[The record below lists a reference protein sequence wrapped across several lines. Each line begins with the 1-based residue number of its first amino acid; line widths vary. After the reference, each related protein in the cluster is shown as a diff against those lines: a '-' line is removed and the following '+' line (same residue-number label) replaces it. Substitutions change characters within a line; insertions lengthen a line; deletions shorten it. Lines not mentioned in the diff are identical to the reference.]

1 MKILKLHLLWFSFL
15 LWVTRA
21 DALLRSETEWCH
33 TNGMGGGST
42 STSGYAISAG
52 KLEIIAHFTN
62 ARSFSPF
69 RQEEFA
75 PGTWVPVF
83 LLPTFMLMVLSLG
96 FALTLAWTLPGS
108 IHRTAMYQKWSGV
121 LGGREGWRRA
131 VPVYVTDYMLCVHIQ
146 RPGRCIRGE
155 LLADDIIA
163 GLREVI
169 RQVGFDTSDVP
180 FAKKWLHTRYF
191 CCPYISSIMENLYI
205 GLI

>member
-1 MKILKLHLLWFSFL
+1 MRCWDQRPSDVILM
-15 LWVTRA
+15 
-21 DALLRSETEWCH
+21 EW
-33 TNGMGGGST
+33 GGST

-121 LGGREGWRRA
+121 LGGREGGAEEGCSCLCHWLYVMCAYTASGSVHTWRVARWWHHCRA
-131 VPVYVTDYMLCVHIQ
+131 QRGHQTGWFWHIW
-146 RPGRCIRGE
+146 RS
-155 LLADDIIA
+155 
-163 GLREVI
+163 LR
-169 RQVGFDTSDVP
+169 
-180 FAKKWLHTRYF
+180 
-191 CCPYISSIMENLYI
+191 
-205 GLI
+205 